1 MNTNQIV
8 HTGLR
13 VSKPHGNYSETT
25 KAHNS
30 PVKFDPINGTLILKG
45 KITLRDLH
53 HFYFPIKSQ
62 LAMHLEK
69 KQELIVGIF
78 LSDLDFANVK
88 MLFELFT
95 YVRRVKKSGA
105 SIKVKWFISPFD
117 AHLLDIA
124 QDFEQ
129 LFKVGTENVL
139 TRVQY

>member
-8 HTGLR
+8 HTSLR
-13 VSKPHGNYSETT
+13 VSKPNGYYSETT
-25 KAHNS
+25 KVHLS
-30 PVKFDPINGTLILKG
+30 PVKFDPITGTLILKG
-45 KITLRDLH
+45 KITKKDLH
-53 HFYFPIKSQ
+53 HFYFPIKGQ
-62 LAMHLEK
+62 IAMYLEK

-78 LSDLDFANVK
+78 LSELDFVNVK

-95 YVRRVKKSGA
+95 YVRSLKKSGA

-117 AHLLDIA
+117 VHLLDVA

-129 LFKVGTENVL
+129 LFKVGTENVM